1 MKPKTMILLAVAIGC
16 GLVASYLTSK
26 VLADRG
32 SGEQQVEMVTVLAAK
47 KNLGMGTVLK
57 DPEKFFI
64 EKEIPKSA
72 APKKGFTSFDD
83 IKNLKLVK
91 PVSEDAFITK
101 DDIMDSGS
109 DIFIQN
115 IPPGYRAVSLK
126 VTADTLVGG
135 FVQAN
140 TRVDVLTTMRRE
152 NGESSSQVI
161 LQNVLVLAT
170 DQDDQRDPD
179 KKGKLANTV
188 TLAAKPED
196 ALKIRLASSVG
207 EVSLVLRKYGEE
219 DISNTKIVKVGDIVK
234 GTQSSSDPSSD
245 DGNGGR
251 ETTAGPS
258 PDIKVSEPP
267 KIEEKVEKEAVVKY
281 WVQEIRNGENV
292 VRIKRREDGKDLEDS
307 TEITKTDAAPKP
319 QKKSFETP
327 KPGAKPEGETSKGD

>member
-47 KNLGMGTVLK
+47 KNLGLGTVMK
-57 DPEKFFI
+57 DPEKYFV

-72 APKKGFTSFDD
+72 APKRGFSSFDD
-83 IKNLKLVK
+83 IKNQKLVK

-101 DDIMDSGS
+101 DDIMDTGS

-115 IPPGYRAVSLK
+115 IPPGCQAVSMK

-140 TRVDVLTTMRRE
+140 TRVDVLITMRRE
-152 NGESSSQVI
+152 NGESFSKVI
-161 LQNVLVLAT
+161 MQNMLVLAT
-170 DQDDQRDPD
+170 DQDDMRDPD

-196 ALKIRLASSVG
+196 AVKLRLASSMG
-207 EVSLVLRKYGEE
+207 EVSLTLRKYGDDSISSTKVVKIG
-219 DISNTKIVKVGDIVK
+219 DISK
-234 GTQSSSDPSSD
+234 GNQSNGESSSD
-245 DGNGGR
+245 DGSGAG
-251 ETTAGPS
+251 EIKAGPS
-258 PDIKVSEPP
+258 LDIKTPEPP

-292 VRIKRREDGKDLEDS
+292 VRIKLREDGKDLEDS
-307 TEITKTDAAPKP
+307 KEITKTDAAPKR
-319 QKKSFETP
+319 QKKSFEKP
-327 KPGAKPEGETSKGD
+327 KPGAKPEGETSKDD